1 MSTNKRV
8 RLEANLI
15 SPPSEFDD
23 AAKKILDLKAKQA
36 LRAARFNIP
45 EKPLTSS
52 AIAQVGS
59 ISKDAYLTLT
69 RSAPEGTATISGIDV
84 AGDDERARALKR
96 AERFNITSF
105 DYATERQ
112 REAGL
117 SEEAIRLRAERR
129 ERAAR
134 FGRSDPLDLEIA
146 KAAFLALGS
155 ARSSQTT
162 GTIIEGIESIKE
174 VKDEDEN
181 MKDDK
186 IETIKEGDDT
196 TTSSS
201 SSSSSTLVDV
211 LTSTELS
218 LGASTSNVDIGI
230 RRPNVLHIRSYKY
243 LPASTADIEAF
254 FSPLRPTL
262 VEWLNGDSLN
272 LIFQDEATAKRALE
286 LNSEPIPICPEV
298 ESVHPEWRIC
308 LKPLVKMKTDKYAPE
323 GAETTVYL
331 RFATSIDT
339 KANAVKTRGA
349 RSQGTYSKEGL
360 FSKKAIQKDVNA
372 ARRGQLA
379 SYDRA
384 PLHVAAMVTESLTSA
399 AAAVLQAQ
407 EMNIKNGMVDDDDE
421 IIEGK
426 GEGKGDGGNDIDKMN
441 NDDDVSG
448 PTTLRIEVMKER
460 VPAEKRFGGTARRG
474 GTRLHRVVVR
484 EKLGEGIVMT
494 GSSSVQDVTEE
505 GVDEYDDSTRPNE
518 GDTTD
523 DRKVGEKRKER
534 SEAEDEI
541 DDIKREAEVEDAND
555 AVGVEVKREGEG
567 GNNDSFDVDKALAD
581 AEAIEALM

>member
-162 GTIIEGIESIKE
+162 GSSMEGIESIKE

-186 IETIKEGDDT
+186 VETIKEGDDT

-254 FSPLRPTL
+254 FSPLRPNL

-272 LIFQDEATAKRALE
+272 LIFQDEATARRALE

-298 ESVHPEWRIC
+298 ESVHPDWRIC

-407 EMNIKNGMVDDDDE
+407 EININDGMVDDE
-421 IIEGK
+421 VIEGK
-426 GEGKGDGGNDIDKMN
+426 GEGKEDGGIDIEKMN
-441 NDDDVSG
+441 NNDDVSG

-460 VPAEKRFGGTARRG
+460 IPSEKRFGGTVKRG

-484 EKLGEGIVMT
+484 EKLGEGILMT
-494 GSSSVQDVTEE
+494 GSQSVQEVTEE
-505 GVDEYDDSTRPNE
+505 GVDGYDDSTRPNE
-518 GDTTD
+518 DDTKD
-523 DRKVGEKRKER
+523 DRRVGEKRKER

-541 DDIKREAEVEDAND
+541 DDVKREAEVEDAVD
-555 AVGVEVKREGEG
+555 AVGAEVKIEGEG
-567 GNNDSFDVDKALAD
+567 GYNDSFDVDKALAD

>member
-186 IETIKEGDDT
+186 VETIKEGDDT

-201 SSSSSTLVDV
+201 SSSSSSTLVDV
-211 LTSTELS
+211 LTSTEMS

-298 ESVHPEWRIC
+298 ESVHPDWRIC

-407 EMNIKNGMVDDDDE
+407 EININDGMVDDE
-421 IIEGK
+421 VIEGK
-426 GEGKGDGGNDIDKMN
+426 GEGKKDGGIDIEKMN
-441 NDDDVSG
+441 NNDDVSG

-460 VPAEKRFGGTARRG
+460 VPAEKRFGGTVRRG

-484 EKLGEGIVMT
+484 EKLGEGILMT
-494 GSSSVQDVTEE
+494 GSQSVQEVTEE
-505 GVDEYDDSTRPNE
+505 GVDGYDDSTRPNE
-518 GDTTD
+518 DDTKD
-523 DRKVGEKRKER
+523 DRRVGEKRKER

-541 DDIKREAEVEDAND
+541 DDVKREAEVEDAVD
-555 AVGVEVKREGEG
+555 ALGAEVKIEGEG
-567 GNNDSFDVDKALAD
+567 GYNDSFDVDKALAD